1 MSFTRQQIEI
11 AKLPQVVRHKWG
23 DALLVEGFVPVP
35 KRLIRVLA
43 RVFGRPEFELL
54 QAVLAVADFDRPNL
68 MQNPSAEFL
77 AYLAGLSE
85 VKFMGRLGELEA
97 MGLIDRSGSTESIN
111 VVMGKLKY
119 AANSLATKDD
129 VEEHQ

>member
-1 MSFTRQQIEI
+1 MSFARQQIEI

-23 DALLVEGFVPVP
+23 DALLAEGFVPVP

-43 RVFGRPEFELL
+43 KVFGKPEFELL

-68 MQNPSAEFL
+68 MQNPSSEFL

-97 MGLIDRSGSTESIN
+97 MGLIDKAGSADSIN
-111 VVMGKLKY
+111 VLLGKFKST
-119 AANSLATKDD
+119 ANSLAAKDD
-129 VEEHQ
+129 AEERQ